1 MIEFLLG
8 FIFCFILISILSS
21 YFVKVPLPPTY
32 QNSNA
37 DTRVVCDYIMECYD
51 HLEDSISDLDERLD
65 DLYREY
71 FSLKTKLFKDDVE
84 DLENE

>member
-8 FIFCFILISILSS
+8 FILCFIVLYLFSS
-21 YFVKVPLPPTY
+21 YFVEVPSPPTY
-32 QNSNA
+32 SNSNSG
-37 DTRVVCDYIMECYD
+37 TRVVCDYIMECYN

-71 FSLKTKLFKDDVE
+71 FSLKTRLFKDNFE
-84 DLENE
+84 DLEK